1 MQDNCDERATAHIIS
16 LARGPDP
23 RVRVYSRYFI
33 NGFLFRTKDSEKN
46 LATQNSGVVAS
57 SDATSGSIDWYGV
70 IKEIIVLEYM
80 GRREVVLFKCD
91 WFEKQLQGR
100 GRSRSYKIDE
110 YGYVNIDVSR
120 LYYQSEP
127 YILGNQAEQVYYVK
141 DAKRPNWCT
150 VVKTKPRNLY
160 AMPTINVAETEERG
174 DNDSGEFMNWSR
186 DDIARVSVNEDD
198 VARIIQE
205 NDANESSSDSETD
218 YDSDDLV
225 CSDDDSIAGIFP
237 LIYFNHV

>member
-110 YGYVNIDVSR
+110 
-120 LYYQSEP
+120 
-127 YILGNQAEQVYYVK
+127 
-141 DAKRPNWCT
+141 
-150 VVKTKPRNLY
+150 
-160 AMPTINVAETEERG
+160 
-174 DNDSGEFMNWSR
+174 
-186 DDIARVSVNEDD
+186 
-198 VARIIQE
+198 
-205 NDANESSSDSETD
+205 
-218 YDSDDLV
+218 
-225 CSDDDSIAGIFP
+225 
-237 LIYFNHV
+237 